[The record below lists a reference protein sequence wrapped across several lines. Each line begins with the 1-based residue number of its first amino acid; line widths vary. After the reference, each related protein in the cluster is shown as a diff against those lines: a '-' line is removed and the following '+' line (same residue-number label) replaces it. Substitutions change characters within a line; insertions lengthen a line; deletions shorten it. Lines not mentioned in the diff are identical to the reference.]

1 MNDLMQK
8 LMGGIDDLRK
18 RIVALESATESAA
31 LQKSAP
37 ELRVVDKSDDGR
49 IEDADHRSALIKGLV
64 DDGAVMDS
72 LVKQARHAS
81 EQR

>member
-1 MNDLMQK
+1 MSDALAK
-8 LMGGIDDLRK
+8 LLGGIDDLRK
-18 RIVALESATESAA
+18 RLDALESQESTA

-37 ELRVVDKSDDGR
+37 ELRVVGKSDDGR
-49 IEDADHRSALIKGLV
+49 IEDDRGAFIKGLV
-64 DDGAVMDS
+64 SDSAVMDS